1 MIGEELRLSERARP
15 AQLGGTA
22 PRRRQARGA
31 DRDPDQA
38 RHADRRGVEDA
49 ARPSRARGE
58 ELVAPLRVWLGEWAD
73 AVGEHHERWDG
84 PGYPRGLAGD
94 EIALAARIVAVA
106 DVFDVITSAR
116 SYKPPFAARRPR
128 GTRSPAAPGTQFDP
142 RVVRAFLNISLGRL
156 RLVMGPLSWLA
167 HAPLLARMPLTPA
180 IGTPSASMATVAAA
194 VAAGILA
201 TSPSPGAA
209 SLARPLGHAAAPT
222 AQAPANRSP
231 VARDDKGSTE
241 HALPVTVAV
250 LANDTDPDGDALSVV
265 SVSIIDAGSPRTQI
279 LRRIV
284 RPVEPN
290 ARAGR
295 VQIAGRRVRLTPSAA
310 FTGTVTVRYAVS
322 DGRGGRAT
330 ALVTIDVAGPATRP
344 AAASEQSQARTADAG
359 SDPQLP
365 HRNRHPSL
373 LRHPSTTHPR
383 RLRSRAT
390 SRPPSPG
397 TPRRPPLLPRR
408 SRRPAMTHQPL
419 HLRRTPPTQ
428 HLPSAPAPTRRC
440 PRLADC
446 SRLGARH
453 LTRGGSRERPAC
465 LLRRDV
471 RQRGSVRRP
480 ARDRLERHPHVPACR
495 QCAWSRDRHGS
506 RTRRRRH
513 GTMAAATRARRTRSR
528 SQ

>member
-1 MIGEELRLSERARP
+1 M
-15 AQLGGTA
+15 
-22 PRRRQARGA
+22 
-31 DRDPDQA
+31 
-38 RHADRRGVEDA
+38 
-49 ARPSRARGE
+49 
-58 ELVAPLRVWLGEWAD
+58 
-73 AVGEHHERWDG
+73 
-84 PGYPRGLAGD
+84 
-94 EIALAARIVAVA
+94 A

-116 SYKPPFAARRPR
+116 SYKRPFSSATARNEIANCA
-128 GTRSPAAPGTQFDP
+128 GTYFDP

-167 HAPLLARMPLTPA
+167 HAPILARLPLTPA
-180 IGTPSASMATVAAA
+180 IGTLSASMATVAAA

-330 ALVTIDVAGPATRP
+330 ALVTIDVAGPATLTGRRVRAVAGQNRRRRLGP
-344 AAASEQSQARTADAG
+344 SSSPKPASE
-359 SDPQLP
+359 
-365 HRNRHPSL
+365 
-373 LRHPSTTHPR
+373 
-383 RLRSRAT
+383 
-390 SRPPSPG
+390 PPPAPVDD
-397 TPRRPPLLPRR
+397 TP
-408 SRRPAMTHQPL
+408 
-419 HLRRTPPTQ
+419 
-428 HLPSAPAPTRRC
+428 APAPEPGDRAG
-440 PRLADC
+440 PRPRGHHADPRS
-446 SRLGARH
+446 SRAGAD
-453 LTRGGSRERPAC
+453 A
-465 LLRRDV
+465 
-471 RQRGSVRRP
+471 RQ
-480 ARDRLERHPHVPACR
+480 
-495 QCAWSRDRHGS
+495 
-506 RTRRRRH
+506 
-513 GTMAAATRARRTRSR
+513 
-528 SQ
+528 